1 MFNCAIHMR
10 LQLLLCT
17 ILVTAQSLLA
27 QTSGTGF
34 SNRMGENVD
43 RGPSLAKVEE
53 KGYKA
58 LEEGDDYLAMD
69 YFSRVIAVDSTRV
82 SALRGYALA
91 CMNYSAYPLAAKTW
105 ERLLQTDTANT
116 EAAVKLAETQFRAG
130 NYPQAQEQYL
140 KLLEKNTL
148 DTIYTREKVEERLER
163 VNWALKM
170 SEKSDFATEAILLDS
185 SINTDFS
192 EYMNWPRGDGSFF
205 FSSYRFP
212 FKKLDWGDLQR
223 KRRLVKIIEASPS
236 ADTFLTKT
244 IDFGIQKQHVLHPT
258 FNSSE
263 QTMYYALGKFI
274 NTVGIQ
280 SQLYWRNRKGED
292 WGPAQ
297 KLGASV
303 NVPGYTSTEPNLVK
317 LNGQDA
323 ELLFFVS
330 DRPGGKGGRDIWYV
344 YLYPDGTTSPAT
356 NLEAINTPEEDVT
369 PFYHAETG
377 TLYFSSNGRVNLGG
391 FDVFKTVGTPQMGWT
406 EPVHLSPPVNSSAN
420 DVFFT
425 LTPDGSTAYLSSNRF
440 GAANLSEEA
449 CCYDIFQVP
458 VVKPKMIIVAFH
470 ATTRDSLPNTNMK
483 LYELVDGKRVLVDSV
498 QNIPVAYYP
507 FAVSPGKTYLVV
519 AEKPGFKPDSIQ
531 FVTPRTVWPGVRT
544 QHVFLDEIKID
555 LVAKVFDRKSKEP
568 ILGSAARF
576 IDLGPSKPTGKTV
589 DGLASTSDNTNGNDY
604 HYNLKV
610 DRLYKV
616 LISKNG
622 FTTDSVLLSTDGIKE
637 DSTLTANLYLER
649 GINLEALVFDNTSR
663 NPIELSGVEFK
674 LYDIARDRAPILVAS
689 EIRPLD
695 NRFNFTLEYGH
706 RYLVV
711 ASKENYSSDSIV
723 FNVPSLTSKPFE
735 FIHQRLEIHS
745 LELEQYL
752 PIRLYF
758 DNDEPNK
765 RSYAVTTTK
774 LYSDTYFTYYTRKDT
789 FINVFTEK
797 LRGNEKKL
805 AEMELEIFFED
816 SLRGEW
822 NRLRF
827 FTEILFEKLKRG
839 DHVEIS
845 IRGFASPRASAV
857 YNKNL
862 TARRIV
868 SVINHF
874 KNFDGALL
882 SKYVSTGQLVV
893 KEVPNGESQVRP
905 GVNDKVNDPRNSV
918 FSLSATKERR
928 VEIVEIEFNED
939 ID

>member
-1 MFNCAIHMR
+1 MFNCAVHMR
-10 LQLLLCT
+10 LQLLLCNLFF
-17 ILVTAQSLLA
+17 IGQVLFA
-27 QTSGTGF
+27 QTSNTGF

-43 RGPSLAKVEE
+43 RGPSLSKVEE

-58 LEEGDDYLAMD
+58 LEVGDDYLAMD
-69 YFSRVIAVDSTRV
+69 YFSRVVAIDSTRV
-82 SALRGYALA
+82 TALRGYGLA
-91 CMNYSAYPLAAKTW
+91 SMRYSAYPQSIRAW
-105 ERLLQTDTANT
+105 EQLLRVDSNHT
-116 EAAVKLAETQFRAG
+116 EAAVKLAETHFRAG
-130 NYPQAQEQYL
+130 NYQQAQDQFL
-140 KLLEKNTL
+140 QLLESPSM
-148 DTIYTREKVEERLER
+148 DTVYSREKLEGMLER

-170 SEKSDFATEAILLDS
+170 SEKSDFAAQAILLDS
-185 SINTDFS
+185 SINTAYS
-192 EYMNWPRGDGSFF
+192 EYMNWPRVDGSFF

-212 FKKLDWGDLQR
+212 YKKLDWGDFQR
-223 KRRLVKIIEASPS
+223 KRRLVKILEATPS

-244 IDFGIQKQHVLHPT
+244 IDFDIHKYHILHPT
-258 FNSSE
+258 FNFSE
-263 QTMYYALGKFI
+263 QVMYYAVGKFV
-274 NTVGIQ
+274 NSVGIQ
-280 SQLYWRNRKGED
+280 SQLYTRNRKGED

-297 KLGASV
+297 KLGTTV

-317 LNGQDA
+317 LNGQEA

-330 DRPGGKGGRDIWYV
+330 DQPGGKGGRDIWYV
-344 YLYPDGTTSPAT
+344 YMYPDGTTSPAT
-356 NLEAINTPEEDVT
+356 NLEAVNTPEDDVT

-377 TLYFSSNGRVNLGG
+377 TLYFSSNGRLNLGG
-391 FDVFKTVGTPQMGWT
+391 FDVFKIVGTPQMGWT
-406 EPVHLSPPVNSSAN
+406 DPVHLSPPVNSSAN

-425 LTPDGSTAYLSSNRF
+425 LTPDGTTAYLSSNRL

-470 ATTRDSLPNTNMK
+470 ATTRDSLPNTSMK
-483 LYELVDGKRVLVDSV
+483 LYELIDGKRILVDSV
-498 QNIPVAYYP
+498 QNLPVAYYP

-531 FVTPRTVWPGVRT
+531 FVTPRTVWPGVRS

-555 LVAKVFDRKSKEP
+555 LIAKVYDRKTKEP
-568 ILGSAARF
+568 ILGTTARF
-576 IDLGPSKPTGKTV
+576 IDLGPSKNTGQAVEGSATSSEN
-589 DGLASTSDNTNGNDY
+589 STGNDY
-604 HYNLKV
+604 YYGLKV

-616 LISKNG
+616 LVSKNG
-622 FTTDSVLLSTDGIKE
+622 FTTDSVLLSTEGIVD

-663 NPIELSGVEFK
+663 NPIELNGVEFK
-674 LYDIARDRAPILVAS
+674 LFDIAKDRAPILVAS
-689 EIRPLD
+689 ELRPLD
-695 NRFNFTLEYGH
+695 NRFNAILEYGH

-711 ASKENYSSDSIV
+711 ASKPTYSSDSIV
-723 FNVPSLTSKPFE
+723 FNVPALTSKPFE

-765 RSYAVTTTK
+765 RSYEVTTTK
-774 LYSDTYFTYYTRKDT
+774 LYSDTYFAYYTRKDT
-789 FINVFTEK
+789 FIQIFTEK
-797 LRGNEKKL
+797 LRGNEKKQ
-805 AEMELEIFFED
+805 AELELDVFFED

-882 SKYVSTGQLVV
+882 SKYISTGQLVV
-893 KEVPNGESQVRP
+893 KEVPNGESQARP

-928 VEIVEIEFNED
+928 VEIVEIEFNGD